1 MNHSKSCML
10 LPREPAVV
18 SGYTDHI
25 QYVLCGM
32 SYVFVLL
39 FLCVY
44 MFCGA
49 WHGDIKLWVC
59 THAMVTFIIVDDH
72 DYLFIY
78 FDFLLFYLLLRQGFS
93 T

>member
-1 MNHSKSCML
+1 
-10 LPREPAVV
+10 
-18 SGYTDHI
+18 
-25 QYVLCGM
+25 M

-49 WHGDIKLWVC
+49 WHGDIRLWVC
-59 THAMVTFIIVDDH
+59 AHAMVTFIIVDDH

-78 FDFLLFYLLLRQGFS
+78 LFWLSFCYFTYFEARFLYIAVDVLELA